1 LIADYRAKVADA
13 KRNAPKEEL
22 AARLGALRIE
32 YLAALAAIST
42 KIRQQ
47 ARDRRRAALMALV
60 ARQKQERLVAAYR
73 AAGKEVA
80 SPKSETKPHRPIRP
94 ANRIRPSRPKQ

>member
-1 LIADYRAKVADA
+1 MHAAEHTQTQAQIATQERSTARALLIAEYRAKVADA

-22 AARLGALRIE
+22 VARLAALRIE

-47 ARDRRRAALMALV
+47 ARERRRAALMALV
-60 ARQKQERLVAAYR
+60 ARQKQERLAA
-73 AAGKEVA
+73 A
-80 SPKSETKPHRPIRP
+80 SR
-94 ANRIRPSRPKQ
+94 NL